1 MKGGVLSYNGT
12 TYRLS
17 AAGVEDLLKRGVIT
31 ADAMTPNAYELVGDH
46 FIDEA
51 AAVAAVLDY
60 STGAEARGD
69 GDDVVRQ
76 KMLSVRYMHR
86 DGQGGAH

>member
-17 AAGVEDLLKRGVIT
+17 AAEVEDLLGRGVIV
-31 ADAMTPNAYELVGDH
+31 ADSIAPDAFELAREH
-46 FIDEA
+46 TIDEI
-51 AAVAAVLDY
+51 
-60 STGAEARGD
+60 GAEARGEG
-69 GDDVVRQ
+69 GDLVRQ
-76 KMLSVRYMHR
+76 KMLAVRYMHR